1 MFSIDLNFVFVVVL
15 FVLRFFLI
23 FFSIFSWF
31 WEQPNKIHV
40 DWATTISSC
49 FLLNWMFFFSRG
61 PMFYFNL
68 NFMYVFFYLWFIL
81 ISWSSNIMYNLLF
94 DWNPFVYDGV
104 FIYGNE
110 CKCINW
116 FCFSGALE
124 NGKGEM
130 VR

>member
-1 MFSIDLNFVFVVVL
+1 MFSIDLNLVFFFVLL
-15 FVLRFFLI
+15 FLRFFLL
-23 FFSIFSWF
+23 FFQFSVDF
-31 WEQPNKIHV
+31 ENNQIKYV

-61 PMFYFNL
+61 PLFYFNL

-94 DWNPFVYDGV
+94 DWNPFEYDGV

-116 FCFSGALE
+116 FCFSGAWKWE
-124 NGKGEM
+124 RRNG
-130 VR
+130 